1 MPKRGSKKPSQFLGY
16 ITPIKEGKKWVL
28 KSLCL
33 GMVNP
38 IGSRLKRNN
47 PWPISEEVFATK
59 KEALE
64 AADKLNQ
71 YLKA

>member
-1 MPKRGSKKPSQFLGY
+1 
-16 ITPIKEGKKWVL
+16 
-28 KSLCL
+28 
-33 GMVNP
+33 MVNP